1 MLARRSDTRRRFASG
16 AALRQVGAVGRQAGA
31 HQPVPPE
38 DPRDGSSGPPWTVLG
53 AVGRSGAMA
62 VDATGRIVT
71 GRNGWS
77 LGWEVLTGTH
87 RLVPGVESKLRQR
100 AAGVDGAAP
109 VGLETVLRTGD
120 GDVSQLAYVCLA
132 PTAGAGALGVV
143 ELRNDTSVPVA
154 VTLTLQPGDFWRS
167 AGLWRVQLDAVG
179 VLANGSPVL
188 WWERPPAEARAS
200 ANAAAETSAPGAAPQ
215 ATGARREDSHRARS
229 RQGRAG
235 VTMTW
240 PVAHR
245 TALRVLLP
253 LHATDSGPPVP
264 ASVPTLGQVG
274 RGWDAHGAEGLRVD
288 GLASGRVAA
297 VAAAAVRRL
306 LALDVG
312 PEASESP
319 DGRLSPAERA
329 LLAAA
334 LAIAGFPQRAA
345 EVVSVRAAWS
355 PDALAR
361 LASREAAQ
369 ITERFGGGAA
379 AVGAMA
385 AGAGPTGGWASG
397 RGGDDPVYRGA
408 YLLALRD
415 LLVAERDGN
424 LDLLGGIGASVD
436 FGTERPPI
444 EVHRLGTPWGV
455 VSFAVRWH
463 GAAPALLWEIVP
475 PTSRVECWSAVL
487 AGAGTDGERGRA
499 SPPSPRISATALATT
514 WSTRQ
519 LVGET
524 LLRP

>member
-1 MLARRSDTRRRFASG
+1 M
-16 AALRQVGAVGRQAGA
+16 GRQAGA
-31 HQPVPPE
+31 PQPVPPE
-38 DPRDGSSGPPWTVLG
+38 DPRDGPVDPPWTVLG
-53 AVGRSGAMA
+53 AAGRRGAMA
-62 VDATGRIVT
+62 VDAAGRIVT

-77 LGWEVLTGTH
+77 LGWEVVTGTR

-143 ELRNDTSVPVA
+143 EVRNDTPVAVA

-167 AGLWRVQLDAVG
+167 DGLWRVQVDAAG
-179 VLANGSPVL
+179 VLANGSRVL
-188 WWERPPAEARAS
+188 WWERPPAEARAT
-200 ANAAAETSAPGAAPQ
+200 ADAAAATSAPEAAPQ
-215 ATGARREDSHRARS
+215 ATGARPEDSRRARS

-235 VTMTW
+235 VTVTW

-253 LHATDSGPPVP
+253 LDAADAGPPGP
-264 ASVPTLGQVG
+264 AGVPTLGQVG
-274 RGWDAHGAEGLRVD
+274 RGWDAHGAEGLRVE
-288 GLASGRVAA
+288 GLEGGRVPA

-312 PEASESP
+312 AEAAQGP
-319 DGRLSPAERA
+319 DGRFSPDERA

-345 EVVSVRAAWS
+345 EVVSVRAS
-355 PDALAR
+355 RNPERLAR
-361 LASREAAQ
+361 LACREAAQ

-415 LLVAERDGN
+415 LLVTERDGN
-424 LDLLGGIGASVD
+424 LDLLGGIGAAVD
-436 FGTERPPI
+436 LGTERPPI
-444 EVHRLGTPWGV
+444 EVHRLGTQWGV
-455 VSFAVRWH
+455 MSFAVRWH

-475 PTSRVECWSAVL
+475 PTSRVESWSAVL
-487 AGAGTDGERGRA
+487 AGAGTDGEPGRTA
-499 SPPSPRISATALATT
+499 PPSPRISATALATT
-514 WSTRQ
+514 WSTRE

>member
-1 MLARRSDTRRRFASG
+1 
-16 AALRQVGAVGRQAGA
+16 
-31 HQPVPPE
+31 
-38 DPRDGSSGPPWTVLG
+38 
-53 AVGRSGAMA
+53 MA
-62 VDATGRIVT
+62 VDTEGRIVT

-77 LGWEVLTGTH
+77 LGWEVFTGTR
-87 RLVPGVESKLRQR
+87 RLVPGIESKVRQR
-100 AAGVDGAAP
+100 AAGVDGGAP

-132 PTAGAGALGVV
+132 PTAGAGALGVLEV
-143 ELRNDTSVPVA
+143 RNDTSVPVA
-154 VTLTLQPGDFWRS
+154 VTLTLLPGDFWRS
-167 AGLWRVQLDAVG
+167 DGLWRVQVDGAG

-200 ANAAAETSAPGAAPQ
+200 ANAAAATRAPEATPQ
-215 ATGARREDSHRARS
+215 VIGPHPEDSRRARS

-235 VTMTW
+235 ATMTW
-240 PVAHR
+240 PVSHK

-253 LHATDSGPPVP
+253 LHATEAGPPVR

-274 RGWDAHGAEGLRVD
+274 RGWDTHAAGGLRVD

-297 VAAAAVRRL
+297 VAAAAIRRL
-306 LALDVG
+306 LATDVG
-312 PEASESP
+312 AEAADTP
-319 DGRLSPAERA
+319 DGRFSPAERA

-334 LAIAGFPQRAA
+334 LAVSGFSRRAA
-345 EVVSVRAAWS
+345 EVVSMRAARK

-361 LASREAAQ
+361 LARREAARV
-369 ITERFGGGAA
+369 TERFGGGAS

-408 YLLALRD
+408 FLLALRD
-415 LLVAERDGN
+415 LLVSERDGN
-424 LDLLGGIGASVD
+424 LDILGGIGATLD

-444 EVHRLGTPWGV
+444 EVHRLGTQWGV
-455 VSFAVRWH
+455 LSFAVRWH

-475 PTSRVECWSAVL
+475 PDSRVESWSAVL
-487 AGAGTDGERGRA
+487 AGAGTGGEPGQA
-499 SPPSPRISATALATT
+499 EPPFPRITANALATT
-514 WSTRQ
+514 WSTRE

>member
-1 MLARRSDTRRRFASG
+1 
-16 AALRQVGAVGRQAGA
+16 
-31 HQPVPPE
+31 
-38 DPRDGSSGPPWTVLG
+38 
-53 AVGRSGAMA
+53 MA

-143 ELRNDTSVPVA
+143 EMRNDTSVPVA

-167 AGLWRVQLDAVG
+167 AGLWRVQLDATG

-215 ATGARREDSHRARS
+215 ATEARREDSHRARS

-253 LHATDSGPPVP
+253 LHATDAGPPVP
-264 ASVPTLGQVG
+264 TSVPTLGQVG

-288 GLASGRVAA
+288 GFASGRVAA

-319 DGRLSPAERA
+319 DGRFSPAERA

-334 LAIAGFPQRAA
+334 LAIGGFPQRAA

-361 LASREAAQ
+361 LAGREAAQ

-424 LDLLGGIGASVD
+424 LDLLGGIGAAVD

-475 PTSRVECWSAVL
+475 PTSRVESWSAVL
-487 AGAGTDGERGRA
+487 SGAGTEGERGRA

>member
-1 MLARRSDTRRRFASG
+1 
-16 AALRQVGAVGRQAGA
+16 
-31 HQPVPPE
+31 
-38 DPRDGSSGPPWTVLG
+38 
-53 AVGRSGAMA
+53 MA

-109 VGLETVLRTGD
+109 VGLGSVLRTGG
-120 GDVSQLAYVCLA
+120 GDVSQLAYVCVA

-143 ELRNDTSVPVA
+143 EMRNDTSVPVA

-167 AGLWRVQLDAVG
+167 AGLWRVQLDATG

-215 ATGARREDSHRARS
+215 ATEARREDSHRARS

-253 LHATDSGPPVP
+253 LHATDAGPPVP

-319 DGRLSPAERA
+319 DGRFSPAERA

-334 LAIAGFPQRAA
+334 LAIGGFPQRAA

-361 LASREAAQ
+361 LAGREAAQ

-424 LDLLGGIGASVD
+424 LDLLGGIGAAVD

-475 PTSRVECWSAVL
+475 PTSRVESWSAVL
-487 AGAGTDGERGRA
+487 SGAGTEGERGRA

>member
-1 MLARRSDTRRRFASG
+1 
-16 AALRQVGAVGRQAGA
+16 
-31 HQPVPPE
+31 
-38 DPRDGSSGPPWTVLG
+38 
-53 AVGRSGAMA
+53 MA

-143 ELRNDTSVPVA
+143 EMRNDTSVPVA

-167 AGLWRVQLDAVG
+167 AGLWRVQLDATG

-215 ATGARREDSHRARS
+215 ATEARREDSHRARS

-253 LHATDSGPPVP
+253 LHATDAGPPVP
-264 ASVPTLGQVG
+264 TSVPTLGQVG

-319 DGRLSPAERA
+319 DGRFSPAERA

-334 LAIAGFPQRAA
+334 LAIGGFPQRAA

-361 LASREAAQ
+361 LAGREAAQ

-424 LDLLGGIGASVD
+424 LDLLGGIGAAVD

-475 PTSRVECWSAVL
+475 PTSRVESWSAVL